1 MQTFQSIKMLIS
13 YGTTE
18 HLLKC
23 NIEFRQIFHLY
34 FSFKFILL
42 KTGISLWRPTSQPE
56 LPEMFKNDQ
65 CGRTSTTFSV
75 HTSGFPRC
83 NARFTQ
89 VRRILWYTDKYKH
102 Y

>member
-42 KTGISLWRPTSQPE
+42 KTGISLSGGLHLSLNCQKCSKMINVAELLQHFQSILVVSQGAMQDS
-56 LPEMFKNDQ
+56 L
-65 CGRTSTTFSV
+65 R
-75 HTSGFPRC
+75 
-83 NARFTQ
+83 
-89 VRRILWYTDKYKH
+89 
-102 Y
+102 

>member
-42 KTGISLWRPTSQPE
+42 KTGISLLEATSQPE
-56 LPEMFKNDQ
+56 LPEMFK
-65 CGRTSTTFSV
+65 
-75 HTSGFPRC
+75 
-83 NARFTQ
+83 
-89 VRRILWYTDKYKH
+89 K
-102 Y
+102 